1 MCHCISTA
9 FSVSDGTF
17 AWWGIKKKKNCPES
31 RFSSVQLGSV
41 TQSCPTLCH
50 PMNRS
55 MPGLPVHHHL
65 PEFTQT
71 HVHRV
76 SDAIQPSHP
85 LSSPSPPAP
94 NPSQHQ
100 SLSQGVSSSHDS
112 SNAAFTWFG
121 LILLTLFIDTFFF
134 FPREIGVAYFC
145 KSLLSVTLWQLNG
158 KKWLFLHLFPHLHI
172 LGIFPTHLL
181 GSI

>member
-17 AWWGIKKKKNCPES
+17 AWWGIKKKNCPES

-55 MPGLPVHHHL
+55 TPGLPVHHHL

-76 SDAIQPSHP
+76 SDAIQPSHR
-85 LSSPSPPAP
+85 LSSPSPPAA

-134 FPREIGVAYFC
+134 PGKLGLLISA
-145 KSLLSVTLWQLNG
+145 SLCSLSHYGNG